1 MIKEPDGKIV
11 PKKWR
16 KELDTLNLQYPEA
29 RSAYSKSVY
38 RLAGIE
44 VLRHNRAALV
54 QMLENESRQRQ
65 RAVEQTRAQEQEQA
79 PKKKKDRGMSL

>member
-11 PKKWR
+11 PKKWK
-16 KELDTLNLQYPEA
+16 KELEKLDPEYA
-29 RSAYSKSVY
+29 ESRGKYAKSVY

-44 VLRHNRAALV
+44 VLRHNRTALA
-54 QMLENESRQRQ
+54 QMLENENRQRQ
-65 RAVEQTRAQEQEQA
+65 RAVEKTRAKEQVQT

>member
-11 PKKWR
+11 PKKW
-16 KELDTLNLQYPEA
+16 KEKLEKLDSEYAEA
-29 RSAYSKSVY
+29 RGKYSKSVY

-44 VLRHNRAALV
+44 VLRHNRTALA
-54 QMLENESRQRQ
+54 QMLENESIQHQ
-65 RAVEQTRAQEQEQA
+65 RAVEQTRTQEQVQA

>member
-11 PKKWR
+11 PKKWK
-16 KELDTLNLQYPEA
+16 KELEKLDPEYTEA
-29 RSAYSKSVY
+29 REKYSKSVY

-44 VLRHNRAALV
+44 VLRHNRTALS
-54 QMLENESRQRQ
+54 QMLEIERRQQQ
-65 RAVEQTRAQEQEQA
+65 RAIEQSRTQEQTQT